1 MESVKMRDT
10 LRVAGVYIGAI
21 IGAGYAS
28 GQEVLQFFTSSG
40 WIGTLGA
47 IITMILYPLLGYYL
61 IVLGDKLKANS
72 HRRALYHITG
82 RYVGPIIDIL
92 IVFFL
97 FGVAVVMVAGA
108 GSLVAQQFGWPAIV
122 GNIVLTVLVMLV
134 MTLGLNR
141 IVTVISWITPFA
153 FLLIIIIAIYSLF
166 ISSTDISTLESV
178 AKNQLSASP
187 NWFLSA
193 LLHVSFN
200 IVIAFGIM
208 MMIGANEKDKKAAKR
223 GAILGGVVLGLIA
236 LIINLAVYAN
246 IDVLQYAEMPMLLL
260 ADQFHPILGTLMGL
274 ALFGMILSTAVPCL
288 YTVGARFIQADTR
301 NFKIGAVILSL
312 AAFSLSFVGFTQLVN
327 TVYPLQGYVGFVLL
341 AGLLINVFRTKGQ
354 ANNVPHQY

>member
-1 MESVKMRDT
+1 MKNT
-10 LRVAGVYIGAI
+10 LRIAGVYIGAI

-40 WIGTLGA
+40 WIGTIGA
-47 IITMILYPLLGYYL
+47 VITMILYPLLGYYL
-61 IVLGDKLKANS
+61 IVLGDKLQATS
-72 HRRALYHITG
+72 HKRALYHITG
-82 RYVGPIIDIL
+82 RYIGPIIDIL

-108 GSLVAQQFGWPAIV
+108 GSLVSQQFGIPAII

-153 FLLIIIIAIYSLF
+153 FLLVIIIAIYSF
-166 ISSTDISTLESV
+166 ATSSTDIATLESV
-178 AKNQLSASP
+178 ATQQLAASP

-208 MMIGANEKDKKAAKR
+208 MMIGANEKDKVSAKR
-223 GAILGGVVLGLIA
+223 GAVLGGIVLGLIA

-260 ADQFHPILGTLMGL
+260 ADQFHPVIGTLMGI

-288 YTVGARFIQADTR
+288 YTVGARFIQADTK
-301 NFKIGAVILSL
+301 NFKIGVVILSI
-312 AAFSLSFVGFTQLVN
+312 AAFSLSFIGFTELVN
-327 TVYPLQGYVGFVLL
+327 TVYPLQGYVGFALL
-341 AGLLINVFRTKGQ
+341 AGLLVNVIRTRGRVDQ
-354 ANNVPHQY
+354 TSH

>member
-1 MESVKMRDT
+1 MKDT
-10 LRVAGVYIGAI
+10 LRIAGVYIGAI

-40 WIGTLGA
+40 WIGTIGT
-47 IITMILYPLLGYYL
+47 IITMVLYPLLGYYL

-82 RYVGPIIDIL
+82 RYIGPIIDIL

-108 GSLVAQQFGWPAIV
+108 GSLVAQQFGIPAII
-122 GNIVLTVLVMLV
+122 GNITLTILVMLV

-153 FLLIIIIAIYSLF
+153 FILIIIIAIYSF
-166 ISSTDISTLESV
+166 VTSSTDISTLESV
-178 AKNQLSASP
+178 AKQQLSASP
-187 NWFLSA
+187 HWFLSA

-208 MMIGANEKDKKAAKR
+208 MMIGASEKNKVAAKR
-223 GAILGGVVLGLIA
+223 GAVLGGIVLGLIA

-246 IDVLQYAEMPMLLL
+246 VDVLQYAEMPMLIL
-260 ADQFHPILGTLMGL
+260 ATEFHPIIGVLMSI

-301 NFKIGAVILSL
+301 NFKIGAVVLSIL
-312 AAFSLSFVGFTQLVN
+312 AFSLSFVGFTELVN
-327 TVYPLQGYVGFVLL
+327 FVYPLQGYVGFVLL

-354 ANNVPHQY
+354 ADNMLH

>member
-1 MESVKMRDT
+1 MKDT
-10 LRVAGVYIGAI
+10 LRIAGVYIGAI

-108 GSLVAQQFGWPAIV
+108 GSLVAQQFGIPAII
-122 GNIVLTVLVMLV
+122 GNINLTVLIMLV

-141 IVTVISWITPFA
+141 IVTVIS
-153 FLLIIIIAIYSLF
+153 
-166 ISSTDISTLESV
+166 
-178 AKNQLSASP
+178 
-187 NWFLSA
+187 
-193 LLHVSFN
+193 
-200 IVIAFGIM
+200 
-208 MMIGANEKDKKAAKR
+208 
-223 GAILGGVVLGLIA
+223 
-236 LIINLAVYAN
+236 
-246 IDVLQYAEMPMLLL
+246 
-260 ADQFHPILGTLMGL
+260 
-274 ALFGMILSTAVPCL
+274 
-288 YTVGARFIQADTR
+288 
-301 NFKIGAVILSL
+301 
-312 AAFSLSFVGFTQLVN
+312 
-327 TVYPLQGYVGFVLL
+327 
-341 AGLLINVFRTKGQ
+341 
-354 ANNVPHQY
+354 

>member
-1 MESVKMRDT
+1 MKNT

-40 WIGTLGA
+40 WIGTIGA
-47 IITMILYPLLGYYL
+47 VITMILYPLLGYYL
-61 IVLGDKLKANS
+61 IVLGDKWKATS
-72 HRRALYHITG
+72 HKKALYKITG
-82 RYVGPIIDIL
+82 KYISPVIDIL

-108 GSLVAQQFGWPAIV
+108 GSLVSQQFGIPAII
-122 GNIVLTVLVMLV
+122 GNVTLTLLVMLV

-153 FLLIIIIAIYSLF
+153 FLLIIIIAIYSF
-166 ISSTDISTLESV
+166 ATSSTEMATLESV
-178 AKNQLSASP
+178 ATQQLSASP
-187 NWFLSA
+187 HWFLSA

-200 IVIAFGIM
+200 IVIAFGII
-208 MMIGANEKDKKAAKR
+208 MMIGASEKDKVAAKR
-223 GAILGGVVLGLIA
+223 GAVLGGFTLGLIA

-246 IDVLQYAEMPMLLL
+246 IDILQYAEMPMLLL
-260 ADQFHPILGTLMGL
+260 ATEFSPVIGVLMSV

-288 YTVGARFIQADTR
+288 YTVGARFIPADTR
-301 NFKIGAVILSL
+301 NFKIGAVVLSL

-327 TVYPLQGYVGFVLL
+327 FVYPLQGYVGFVLL
-341 AGLLINVFRTKGQ
+341 AGLLVNVFRTKIQ
-354 ANNVPHQY
+354 ARALAEQR

>member
-1 MESVKMRDT
+1 MKNT

-40 WIGTLGA
+40 WIGTIGA
-47 IITMILYPLLGYYL
+47 VITMILYPLLGYYL
-61 IVLGDKLKANS
+61 IVLGDKLKATS
-72 HRRALYHITG
+72 HKRALYHITG
-82 RYVGPIIDIL
+82 RYIGPVIDIL

-108 GSLVAQQFGWPAIV
+108 GSLVSQQFGIPAII
-122 GNIVLTVLVMLV
+122 GNIVLTLLVMLV

-153 FLLIIIIAIYSLF
+153 FLLVIIIAIYSVTT
-166 ISSTDISTLESV
+166 SSTDIATLESV
-178 AKNQLSASP
+178 ATQQLAASP
-187 NWFLSA
+187 HWFLSA

-208 MMIGANEKDKKAAKR
+208 MMIGANEKDKVSAKR
-223 GAILGGVVLGLIA
+223 GAVLGGIVLGLIA

-260 ADQFHPILGTLMGL
+260 ADQFHPVLGALMGL

-301 NFKIGAVILSL
+301 NFKIGVVILSI
-312 AAFSLSFVGFTQLVN
+312 AAFSLSFIGFTELVN

-341 AGLLINVFRTKGQ
+341 AGLLVNVIRTRGRTEQ
-354 ANNVPHQY
+354 ALL

>member
-1 MESVKMRDT
+1 MNPVI
-10 LRVAGVYIGAI
+10 VAGA
-21 IGAGYAS
+21 AASAS

-82 RYVGPIIDIL
+82 RYAGPIIDIL

-108 GSLVAQQFGWPAIV
+108 GSLVAQQFGLPAII
-122 GNIVLTVLVMLV
+122 GNIALTILIMLV
-134 MTLGLNR
+134 MTLGLNK

-178 AKNQLSASP
+178 ATEQLSASP
-187 NWFLSA
+187 HWLLSA

-208 MMIGANEKDKKAAKR
+208 MMIGAREKDKKAAKR
-223 GAILGGVVLGLIA
+223 GAILGGLVLGLIA

-260 ADQFHPILGTLMGL
+260 ADQFHPVLGALMEL

-301 NFKIGAVILSL
+301 NFKIGAVVLSIV
-312 AAFSLSFVGFTQLVN
+312 AFSLSFVGFTQLVN

-354 ANNVPHQY
+354 ADNMLH